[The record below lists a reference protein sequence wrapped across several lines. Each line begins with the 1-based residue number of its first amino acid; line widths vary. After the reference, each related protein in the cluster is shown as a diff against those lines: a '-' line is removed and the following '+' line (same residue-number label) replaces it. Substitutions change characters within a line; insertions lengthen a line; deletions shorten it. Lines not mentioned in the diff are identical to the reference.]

1 MLSNTK
7 VHVLSLNLRL
17 KLRINL
23 KSKVSVFP
31 LVSLYEDAVEDA
43 YARIFLKQ
51 KMNVKNLS

>member
-7 VHVLSLNLRL
+7 VHDLSLNLRL

-31 LVSLYEDAVEDA
+31 LVSLYEDAVEDT
-43 YARIFLKQ
+43 YAGIFL
-51 KMNVKNLS
+51 